1 MKNLSKAQA
10 FLHFFSTS
18 IRDFDQFGQGV
29 TLYFNK
35 KEKVGS
41 RFGGIISFLVL
52 IIGIKMIWDTYMVW
66 THQDDLSIV
75 TSSIQYGALEI
86 IAMNRTFLSDFTP
99 QNYYPYF
106 NVKAVFPDGTVRSH
120 MDLRDYFTIK
130 MTYTDRYLIAHN
142 LEYEPCYYTYRYAF
156 LELDSD
162 ILTTGDSSQK
172 TSNFSVCV
180 KNQSYTMG
188 YIGDSLSE
196 DINAT
201 NLEFSLRLCQNTTE
215 SQNCKSTHE
224 IRKMLKYVKVKPYI
238 PRTNYLFDDVDKPT
252 KNFYDVK
259 EYGVDMVSTKKI
271 ISYLAL
277 NYLYTDN
284 GFITADYSLDNL
296 NFNVDK
302 ESFDLTSRDDDEPL
316 FSFNLRFGLAENYYY
331 RNNIKIMDMIGN
343 YGGFMSVVI
352 NIASFL
358 CLFYNSL
365 YLNHKII
372 NASFSVPDPEDNDKT
387 TKLKFSIYQ
396 YVKSMFY
403 DSENNIY
410 NKANE
415 FIFEYLDLKKIIIKL
430 EEIEILKRILLD
442 DIQRK
447 LVEGVPKPMISLK
460 SHPERV
466 RLSTRFKLERTSTRR
481 IEDRGN
487 LDEYYDMLED
497 KESVVNQRLF
507 ALYEES
513 KFRNMRNSSSIMTVK
528 DDGKYIISSRFIYM
542 KIYRKKPKRFS

>member
-10 FLHFFSTS
+10 FLHFLSTS

-52 IIGIKMIWDTYMVW
+52 LIGVKMIWDTYMVW
-66 THQDDLSIV
+66 TNKLDLSLV
-75 TSSIQYGALEI
+75 TSSIQYGALEV

-106 NVKAVFPDGTVRSH
+106 NVKAVFPDGTVKSH
-120 MDLRDYFTIK
+120 SDLRDYFTIK

-142 LEYEPCYYTYRYAF
+142 LEYEPCYYNYRYAF
-156 LELDSD
+156 LEVNPDL
-162 ILTTGDSSQK
+162 LTKEDFSQQ

-180 KNQSYTMG
+180 KNQSYAMG
-188 YIGDSLSE
+188 YIGDSSSE
-196 DINAT
+196 DINTT
-201 NLEFSLRLCQNTTE
+201 NIEFSLKLCQNTSE
-215 SQNCKSTHE
+215 SQNCKSHQE

-271 ISYLAL
+271 INYLGL

-284 GFITADYSLDNL
+284 GFMAADYSLDNL

-302 ESFDLTSRDDDEPL
+302 ESFDLTSRDDDDEPL

-331 RNNIKIMDMIGN
+331 RNNIKIMDMVGN

-372 NASFSVPDPEDNDKT
+372 NASFSVPDPKDNFKT
-387 TKLKFSIYQ
+387 TKLRFSLYQ
-396 YVKSMFY
+396 YLKSIFY

-410 NKANE
+410 NKASE
-415 FIFEYLDLKKIIIKL
+415 FVFEYLDLKKIIIKL

-447 LVEGVPKPMISLK
+447 LVEGVPKPMIALK

-466 RLSTRFKLERTSTRR
+466 RLSTRFKLEKTSTRR
-481 IEDRGN
+481 RDERGN

-497 KESVVNQRLF
+497 KDSMVNQRLF
-507 ALYEES
+507 ALYEEN
-513 KFRNMRNSSSIMTVK
+513 KFRNMRNSSSVMSGK
-528 DDGKYIISSRFIYM
+528 DDGTFPYIQLLYIYL
-542 KIYRKKPKRFS
+542 I